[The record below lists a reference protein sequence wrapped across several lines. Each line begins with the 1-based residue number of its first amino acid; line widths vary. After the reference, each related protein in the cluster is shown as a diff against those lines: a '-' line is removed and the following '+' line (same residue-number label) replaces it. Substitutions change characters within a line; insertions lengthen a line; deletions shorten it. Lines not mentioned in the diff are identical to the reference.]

1 RSLCASLVNE
11 EILSRVKVIDLS
23 ADFRI
28 KDPEVY
34 EAWYKIHH
42 PAPELI
48 PEAVY
53 GLCEINREDIKKA
66 RLTANPGC
74 YTTCSILSAYPLVK
88 EAHSHHYTLSVHSKS
103 A

>member
-1 RSLCASLVNE
+1 M
-11 EILSRVKVIDLS
+11 KVIDLS

-53 GLCEINREDIKKA
+53 GLCEINRE
-66 RLTANPGC
+66 
-74 YTTCSILSAYPLVK
+74 
-88 EAHSHHYTLSVHSKS
+88 
-103 A
+103 